1 LILSAGAAAR
11 YRPPFAELARRFWT
25 GTRAMAAK
33 SFRGRKILGGF
44 LVALLVAG
52 AAIGWTERTPL
63 LSWLY
68 VQGLVRANEVTLER
82 WTERVAGMGDA
93 VLPDLLEQLANSNPS
108 ACANVRDAL
117 LRLTSDRNGGVARRV
132 RLAARLARDWERFS
146 DAGKACSLEIAAAW
160 FHGEPAAP
168 AELISACAHLLAA
181 SVRDERAEVQANALS
196 LCAALLA
203 QPGGAEAVSPGRVLA
218 RACLGNAEAA
228 TRVHAIRLALHPGM
242 DLLEEVAPLLS
253 DPTPEVRR
261 AALMAVGPADQVVRD
276 ETLLPCL
283 HDADAEVRRLCE
295 LALRGRGLTPEH
307 IQLGRLLTDPS
318 PVVRLQVLDLLRR
331 TPDLDTGIW
340 LRRLSHDPSP
350 AVRAASMRA
359 MSQQCSVDL
368 TDRIDQMARND
379 PSPTICMLARYYL
392 KNAHPTHDL
401 R

>member
-1 LILSAGAAAR
+1 
-11 YRPPFAELARRFWT
+11 
-25 GTRAMAAK
+25 MAANR
-33 SFRGRKILGGF
+33 FRARKICGGIF
-44 LVALLVAG
+44 LALLVG
-52 AAIGWTERTPL
+52 AAVVGWTERTAL

-68 VQGLVRANEVTLER
+68 VHGLVRANELALDR
-82 WTERVAGMGDA
+82 WVERVAGLGEAA
-93 VLPDLLEQLANSNPS
+93 VPDLLAQLSSPKASV
-108 ACANVRDAL
+108 CANVREAL
-117 LRLTSDRNGGVARRV
+117 TRLSADRGDGGARRGRV
-132 RLAARLARDWERFS
+132 AARLVREWDTFGTPGKVCTLEVA
-146 DAGKACSLEIAAAW
+146 AGW
-160 FHGEPAAP
+160 FHGEAP
-168 AELISACAHLLAA
+168 PPMLISAGTHLLAA
-181 SVRDERAEVQANALS
+181 AARDEHADVQSCALS
-196 LCAALLA
+196 LCAAMLA
-203 QPGGAEAVSPGRVLA
+203 RPGGAEAVSPGRALV
-218 RACLGNAEAA
+218 RACLNHEDAA
-228 TRVHAIRLALHPGM
+228 TRVLAVRLALYPGM

-261 AALMAVGPADQVVRD
+261 AAVMAVGLADQVVRD
-276 ETLLPCL
+276 EALLPCL

-350 AVRAASMRA
+350 AVRTAAMRA

-379 PSPTICMLARYYL
+379 PSPTVSLLARYYL
-392 KNAHPTHDL
+392 KNAHPAKDV